1 LLCNPI
7 KDRLAHRE
15 YCRLQR
21 ALEIVAC
28 LLRCSYSPQTAM
40 HYRLLI
46 PIV

>member
-7 KDRLAHRE
+7 KDGLAHCE

-21 ALEIVAC
+21 ALEIVAGLVC
-28 LLRCSYSPQTAM
+28 GSYSAQTAM